1 MNIHH
6 IYYAAEVA
14 RYGSINKAASCLFI
28 SQSALSRSIKELEEE
43 LGFQLFIRTPN
54 GVLPTH
60 QGQEF
65 LRRAQRLNDQYIAL
79 REQYYTNQQLP
90 VVQLSFAAIRCVI
103 VELLLIQ
110 LYRRYQDRQY
120 LNLCVCE
127 ERVGKVIDYVYDGL
141 YSVGLIL
148 VEESQREAV
157 LQKCRRRDLAWVPVS
172 KHPVYLQV
180 GTGHPLADRTE
191 VSLSELAPYPRMAM
205 VQDEFETTLYGS
217 HIRGYDPGSAA
228 RRIVINDK
236 STMYALLTGTDA
248 YYVGLDLTNL
258 RRGNSDVRYLPIRDL
273 QASYELVFIHL
284 RQHALT
290 AAERELLADIRS
302 LASSAR

>member
-1 MNIHH
+1 M
-6 IYYAAEVA
+6 
-14 RYGSINKAASCLFI
+14 
-28 SQSALSRSIKELEEE
+28 
-43 LGFQLFIRTPN
+43 
-54 GVLPTH
+54 
-60 QGQEF
+60 
-65 LRRAQRLNDQYIAL
+65 
-79 REQYYTNQQLP
+79 
-90 VVQLSFAAIRCVI
+90 
-103 VELLLIQ
+103 
-110 LYRRYQDRQY
+110 
-120 LNLCVCE
+120 
-127 ERVGKVIDYVYDGL
+127 
-141 YSVGLIL
+141 
-148 VEESQREAV
+148 EESQREAV

-180 GTGHPLADRTE
+180 GTGHPLADRAE